1 MTYSP
6 REQQMN
12 YTDIATL
19 ERYGDFRN
27 ATEDQRAE
35 LERLI
40 SVASELIDNYCD
52 RVFAIA
58 DGAAMVTKTF
68 SHENG
73 LMEYPVST
81 LWLPD
86 DLQAGY
92 TTPLAIGSPTV
103 TTIPETAPYNRLCRD
118 DYWEDPTTVVGHWA
132 YSMTTPASI
141 EQACLR
147 LATSMYPQVSATGE
161 RFNPMIPSDVKSILD
176 PFRRRQMP

>member
-1 MTYSP
+1 MD
-6 REQQMN
+6 
-12 YTDIATL
+12 YTEVATL

-27 ATEDQRAE
+27 TTEDQRAE

-40 SVASELIDNYCD
+40 SVASSIIDNYCD

-58 DGAAMVTKTF
+58 TGAVAVTKTY
-68 SHENG
+68 SSVNG
-73 LMEYPVST
+73 MLAYPSST
-81 LWLPD
+81 LWLFD
-86 DLQAGY
+86 DLQSVY
-92 TTPLAIGSPTV
+92 SIPTLVGSPTI
-103 TTIPETAPYNRLCRD
+103 TYIPDHTPYYALYRD
-118 DYWEDPTTVVGHWA
+118 DYWEDPTTIIGFWA

-147 LATSMYPQVSATGE
+147 LALSMYPQVSNTGE